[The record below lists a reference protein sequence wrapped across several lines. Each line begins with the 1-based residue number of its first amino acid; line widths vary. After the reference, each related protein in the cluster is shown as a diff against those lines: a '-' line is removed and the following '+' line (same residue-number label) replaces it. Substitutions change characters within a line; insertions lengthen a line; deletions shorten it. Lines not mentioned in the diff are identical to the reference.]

1 MCKPALIIDVVAAKN
16 PAEPA
21 PEIDYDLYRRA
32 IRRLNRLEPDPWPV
46 CLSCRV
52 PYDPAGQHWLFRR
65 RCDSCGTARMEAI
78 VRRMLR
84 TRSSAVA
91 TRCLRALERGPYEGT
106 RRRQSLVGKDRP
118 PALVL
123 ATSPAGGPT
132 RHAIETW
139 PLCKG
144 CNGALD
150 PQEADVHFPELC
162 STCGINRTYATIAP
176 LVERFGADGAMIKLQ
191 ALARIV

>member
-1 MCKPALIIDVVAAKN
+1 VCK
-16 PAEPA
+16 
-21 PEIDYDLYRRA
+21 PEIDYDLYRRHV
-32 IRRLNRLEPDPWPV
+32 RRLNRLEPDPWPV
-46 CLSCRV
+46 CRSCRV

-78 VRRMLR
+78 VARMLK

-106 RRRQSLVGKDRP
+106 RRRQP
-118 PALVL
+118 APALK
-123 ATSPAGGPT
+123 
-132 RHAIETW
+132 TW